1 MSKKLYNP
9 SMIKTFLQ
17 RINKKFSLLL
27 VLLISFFFLPS
38 CSHLG
43 PDFME
48 GNRNEYNK
56 VLANTN
62 DEEVLLN
69 LVRRRYADS
78 IAVLEVNSVS
88 TSLEWKKSIGLAAK
102 FFDGDLSDN
111 NLGLSGDGSY
121 SEKPTI
127 TYLPL
132 NGSDYVKNVLSPI
145 SLDTILLL
153 TRSGWAA
160 DRVIRLTVNK
170 INGVNNAS
178 EASGPTPSM
187 APKYQ
192 EFRLV
197 SDQIKVLQKMDSF
210 TLGYQLEGDSGRLGF
225 LVKPSQRNTP
235 EVKAFLDAINVKTP
249 NNIIPITSDYSGD
262 GGGNTIEINVR
273 SLAGIQFFLSHGV
286 MVPKE
291 DIDKGRVQIT
301 KTSTGEV
308 FDWNNVLSDLFVV
321 HSSKDK
327 PESSGVSV
335 QYRGHWFYIK
345 DNDMQS
351 KYTLM
356 LLNQISALQSGTVE
370 KAGPVLTL
378 PVSQ

>member
-1 MSKKLYNP
+1 
-9 SMIKTFLQ
+9 
-17 RINKKFSLLL
+17 
-27 VLLISFFFLPS
+27 
-38 CSHLG
+38 
-43 PDFME
+43 
-48 GNRNEYNK
+48 
-56 VLANTN
+56 
-62 DEEVLLN
+62 
-69 LVRRRYADS
+69 
-78 IAVLEVNSVS
+78 
-88 TSLEWKKSIGLAAK
+88 
-102 FFDGDLSDN
+102 
-111 NLGLSGDGSY
+111 
-121 SEKPTI
+121 
-127 TYLPL
+127 
-132 NGSDYVKNVLSPI
+132 
-145 SLDTILLL
+145 
-153 TRSGWAA
+153 
-160 DRVIRLTVNK
+160 VNK

-210 TLGYQLEGDSGRLGF
+210 TLGYQLEGDSRRLGF

-235 EVKAFLDAINVKTP
+235 EVMAFLDAINVKTL